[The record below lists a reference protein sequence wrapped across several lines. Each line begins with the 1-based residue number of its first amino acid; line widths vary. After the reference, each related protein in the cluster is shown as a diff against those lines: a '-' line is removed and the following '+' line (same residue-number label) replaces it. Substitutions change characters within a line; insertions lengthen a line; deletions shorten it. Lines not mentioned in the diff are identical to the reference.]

1 MLDKHYR
8 EIKALLPTCVLVGDE
23 VSDKYAVDWSA
34 ENAHQPTMVV
44 RPAGVK
50 DVAILLEYCNSNA
63 LSVVIQGGLTGLA
76 GGATPQQDEI
86 VLSLELLSGI
96 TEVDS
101 QSMTLT
107 ALAGTPLSQLQQAAQ
122 DAGFYLPLD
131 LSARGSCT
139 IGGNVA
145 TNAGGNQ
152 VLHYGMTRALVLG
165 LTAVMADGTIVRSMN
180 KMLKNNA
187 GYDLKHLFIGSEG
200 TLGVVTDVVLRLYP
214 QALSKKSALCAF
226 SNFNEVVNFLHSMQ
240 RCLPKIT
247 AFELMWSNYVEKVY
261 AMNPSYSDPF
271 DKKYPLY
278 VLIEAE
284 GSDIERDNCLFDE
297 ALAHYGELS
306 SDGEHPSDGEQRGLL
321 DAVIAQSNKDV
332 EKFWQI
338 RDGVISILS
347 TIKHRANFDVGVP
360 VSAMNDFV
368 TRVEET
374 LSSRFNH
381 LQLCIFGH
389 MADGNL
395 HVLAWIDDD
404 NGADSDIESS
414 EASKDN
420 VVQAIYQIVYEIV
433 GEMNGTVTAEHGIGA
448 MKRKYLHLCRSEA
461 EIALMRTLKQAMDP
475 KGTLNPNRI
484 L

>member
-1 MLDKHYR
+1 MLDKHYH
-8 EIKALLPTCVLVGDE
+8 EIKALLPACVLVGDA
-23 VSDKYAVDWSA
+23 VSEKYAVDWSA
-34 ENAHQPTMVV
+34 ENAHQPPMVV
-44 RPAGVK
+44 RPKCVE
-50 DVAILLEYCNSNA
+50 DVASLLAYCNSNA
-63 LSVVIQGGLTGLA
+63 LSVVTQGGLTGLA

-131 LSARGSCT
+131 LGARGSCT

-152 VLHYGMTRALVLG
+152 VLHYGMTRSLVLG

-214 QALSKKSALCAF
+214 QALSKKTALCAF
-226 SNFNEVVNFLHSMQ
+226 SNFNEVVNFLHAMQ
-240 RCLPKIT
+240 RRLPKIT
-247 AFELMWSNYVEKVY
+247 AFELMWSNYAEKVY

-271 DKKYPLY
+271 NKKYPLY

-284 GSDIERDNCLFDE
+284 GSDVEHDSLSFDE
-297 ALAHYGELS
+297 ALANYGEQ
-306 SDGEHPSDGEQRGLL
+306 DGLL

-347 TIKHRANFDVGVP
+347 AIKHRANFDIGVP
-360 VSAMNDFV
+360 VSVMNDFV
-368 TRVEET
+368 TRVEQK
-374 LSSRFNH
+374 LSTHFNH
-381 LQLCIFGH
+381 LQLCTFGH

-395 HVLAWIDDD
+395 HLLAWTED
-404 NGADSDIESS
+404 ESS
-414 EASKDN
+414 AADDIKNNEINKEKT
-420 VVQAIYQIVYEIV
+420 VQAIYQMVYEIV
-433 GEMNGTVTAEHGIGA
+433 GDMAGTVTAEHGIGA
-448 MKRKYLHLCRSEA
+448 MKRKYLHLCRSEE

-475 KGTLNPNRI
+475 KGTLNPNRV